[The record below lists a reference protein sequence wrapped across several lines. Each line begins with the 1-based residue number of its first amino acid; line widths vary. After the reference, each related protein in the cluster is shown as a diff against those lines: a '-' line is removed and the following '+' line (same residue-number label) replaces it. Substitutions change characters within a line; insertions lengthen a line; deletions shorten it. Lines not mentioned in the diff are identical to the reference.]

1 MEYQAHVFDHT
12 AKECYE
18 MYLAKKQ
25 IQNQK
30 YPRVVV
36 DFYNMLRSVGS
47 ALDVKIKRTEV
58 FAGIGYKSQDYLLD
72 LDDEGD
78 MDQSLLVFSP
88 KRKHKREINT
98 FKLNQL
104 LRKAMEHFHGSDA
117 HRFYGAFANTR
128 YADPVDD
135 VLGSNARPSK
145 AQRTSHNTRATTES
159 RPPIG
164 QSAPLPPNTA
174 SSTTSQAFAAY
185 MAAELDD
192 IKNPDVKRRTKRLI
206 QEVIAN
212 GQEEDRNM
220 KLGWA
225 DTGRKY

>member
-1 MEYQAHVFDHT
+1 MEYQAHLFEHT

-18 MYLAKKQ
+18 VYLAKKQ

-30 YPRVVV
+30 YPKVVV
-36 DFYNMLRSVGS
+36 DFYSMLRSIGS
-47 ALDVKIKRTEV
+47 ALEVKIKRTEV

-72 LDDEGD
+72 MDDEGD
-78 MDQSLLVFSP
+78 MDQSLLVYSS
-88 KRKHKREINT
+88 KRKNKREINT

-117 HRFYGAFANTR
+117 HTFYSAFSHTL

-135 VLGSNARPSK
+135 VLDSNARPSK
-145 AQRTSHNTRATTES
+145 ATKTSHNTCVTAES
-159 RPPIG
+159 R
-164 QSAPLPPNTA
+164 PPNTA
-174 SSTTSQAFAAY
+174 SRNTSQAFAAY

-192 IKNPDVKRRTKRLI
+192 IENRDVKRRTKRLI

-212 GQEEDRNM
+212 GQEEDRNT
-220 KLGWA
+220 KVGCA
-225 DTGRKY
+225 DSGRKY